1 MATLKLEIVTP
12 EEKIYSEDVEMVTL
26 PGSEG
31 ELGVYPK
38 HVPLLTTLVPG
49 ELRVLKNGRET
60 AMAIGE
66 GFVEIKA
73 DAVSVLTDMA
83 LESEKIDIAT
93 AEAAVERAKAAMKE
107 DQTARTGGCH
117 SSVAAKS
124 ACPVARQTPPPPR
137 VNEGRSFRAK
147 SRNPVALSFGL
158 QRGIL
163 RLRFAPLRMTSPDIL
178 GIIAGNGVYPRL
190 LADGARRAGVEKIV
204 AAAFTDETDPV
215 LERHVNVLEWMRV
228 GQLGRLLKF
237 FRSQDIH
244 HAIMAG
250 QIAPKNLFDLRPD
263 LKALMLL
270 GKLKERNAES
280 IFAAIAD
287 ELAKVEVDLLPAT
300 TFLEDSLAR
309 PGLIA
314 GPKLSPRQEHDVEL
328 GWNAAKEIAR
338 LDIGQTIII
347 KNGTIVAVE
356 ALEGT
361 NEAIK
366 RGGTLAREGAVMVKV
381 SKPNQDMRF
390 DVPVIGVETV
400 RIAAESG
407 VRVIAVEAG
416 KTLLLERDAVIA
428 LANGSNMSVV
438 AR

>member
-1 MATLKLEIVTP
+1 LAQP
-12 EEKIYSEDVEMVTL
+12 
-26 PGSEG
+26 
-31 ELGVYPK
+31 
-38 HVPLLTTLVPG
+38 PLQ
-49 ELRVLKNGRET
+49 
-60 AMAIGE
+60 A
-66 GFVEIKA
+66 
-73 DAVSVLTDMA
+73 
-83 LESEKIDIAT
+83 
-93 AEAAVERAKAAMKE
+93 
-107 DQTARTGGCH
+107 
-117 SSVAAKS
+117 
-124 ACPVARQTPPPPR
+124 
-137 VNEGRSFRAK
+137 
-147 SRNPVALSFGL
+147 
-158 QRGIL
+158 
-163 RLRFAPLRMTSPDIL
+163 L

-190 LADGARRAGVEKIV
+190 LAEGARRAGVEKIV
-204 AAAFTDETDPV
+204 AAAFTDETDPA
-215 LERHVNVLEWMRV
+215 LEQHVELVEWMRV

-237 FRSQDIH
+237 FRSQGIH

-287 ELAKVEVDLLPAT
+287 ELAKVDIELLPAT
-300 TFLEDSLAR
+300 TFLEDLLAQS
-309 PGLIA
+309 GLIA

-328 GWNAAKEIAR
+328 GWNVAKEIAR
-338 LDIGQTIII
+338 LDIGQTLVI

-361 NEAIK
+361 NEAIR

-390 DVPVIGVETV
+390 DVPVIGIETV

-407 VRVIAVEAG
+407 VCVIAVEAG

-428 LANGSNMSVV
+428 LAKGSNVSVV

>member
-1 MATLKLEIVTP
+1 MTISRELP
-12 EEKIYSEDVEMVTL
+12 EK
-26 PGSEG
+26 
-31 ELGVYPK
+31 
-38 HVPLLTTLVPG
+38 
-49 ELRVLKNGRET
+49 
-60 AMAIGE
+60 
-66 GFVEIKA
+66 
-73 DAVSVLTDMA
+73 
-83 LESEKIDIAT
+83 
-93 AEAAVERAKAAMKE
+93 
-107 DQTARTGGCH
+107 
-117 SSVAAKS
+117 
-124 ACPVARQTPPPPR
+124 
-137 VNEGRSFRAK
+137 
-147 SRNPVALSFGL
+147 
-158 QRGIL
+158 
-163 RLRFAPLRMTSPDIL
+163 L

-190 LADGARRAGVEKIV
+190 LADGARKAGVKKIV
-204 AAAFTDETDPV
+204 VAAFTGETDLTIEQQV
-215 LERHVNVLEWMRV
+215 ELVEWMRV

-237 FRSQDIH
+237 FRSQGIH

-287 ELAKVEVDLLPAT
+287 ELAKIEIDLLPAT

-309 PGLIA
+309 PGVIS
-314 GPKLSPRQEHDVEL
+314 GPKLSPRQEQDVEL

-338 LDIGQTIII
+338 LDIGQTIMI

-366 RGGTLAREGAVMVKV
+366 RGGTLAREGAVMIKV

-390 DVPVIGVETV
+390 DVPVIGVETIRV
-400 RIAAESG
+400 AAESG

-416 KTLLLERDAVIA
+416 KTLLLERDTVIA
-428 LANGSNMSVV
+428 LANSSNLSVV

>member
-1 MATLKLEIVTP
+1 MQ
-12 EEKIYSEDVEMVTL
+12 L
-26 PGSEG
+26 P
-31 ELGVYPK
+31 
-38 HVPLLTTLVPG
+38 H
-49 ELRVLKNGRET
+49 
-60 AMAIGE
+60 
-66 GFVEIKA
+66 
-73 DAVSVLTDMA
+73 
-83 LESEKIDIAT
+83 
-93 AEAAVERAKAAMKE
+93 
-107 DQTARTGGCH
+107 
-117 SSVAAKS
+117 
-124 ACPVARQTPPPPR
+124 
-137 VNEGRSFRAK
+137 
-147 SRNPVALSFGL
+147 
-158 QRGIL
+158 
-163 RLRFAPLRMTSPDIL
+163 IL

-190 LADGARRAGVEKIV
+190 LAAGARKAGVGKIV
-204 AAAFTDETDPV
+204 AAAFMDETDPV
-215 LERHVNVLEWMRV
+215 LQQHVDVLEWMRV
-228 GQLGRLLKF
+228 GQLSRLLKF
-237 FRSQDIH
+237 FRSQEIH

-263 LKALMLL
+263 LRALLLL

-280 IFAAIAD
+280 IFLAIAD
-287 ELAKVEVDLLPAT
+287 ELAKIGVDLLPAT

-309 PGLIA
+309 SGLIA

-338 LDIGQTIII
+338 LDIGQTIVI

-407 VRVIAVEAG
+407 VRVIAVESE
-416 KTLLLERDAVIA
+416 KTLLLERDAIA
-428 LANGSNMSVV
+428 DLANRANISIIAS
-438 AR
+438 